1 MNFSGSRLGFWFIK
15 PASFSVTPSVD
26 TWRLSEPSGVIAVT
40 PSTWVWNLLAVPAP
54 TATTPVPTA
63 TTPVPTATT
72 PVPTGTTPV
81 PTTPVP
87 TTPVPTTP
95 VPTTSAPVDPRA
107 NWVAVY
113 GTQEE
118 VYQVIFW
125 RDTVTGQLY
134 NYDGTIYVPFDGNSA
149 G

>member
-26 TWRLSEPSGVIAVT
+26 TWNLSEPGGVIAVT
-40 PSTWVWNLLAVPAP
+40 PSTWVWNLLTVSAP
-54 TATTPVPTA
+54 TLTTPVPT
-63 TTPVPTATT
+63 TPT
-72 PVPTGTTPV
+72 PTGTTPV
-81 PTTPVP
+81 PTTSAT
-87 TTPVPTTP
+87 TTP
-95 VPTTSAPVDPRA
+95 APVDPRA
-107 NWVAVY
+107 NWVPVF

-118 VYQVIFW
+118 IYQVIFW

>member
-40 PSTWVWNLLAVPAP
+40 PSTWVWTLLAVPAP
-54 TATTPVPTA
+54 TATTPVPT
-63 TTPVPTATT
+63 T
-72 PVPTGTTPV
+72 PVPTG
-81 PTTPVP
+81 TTPVP